1 MLFRSILNLL
11 QDLQAELGLTYLFI
25 SHDLAVVRHL
35 AHRVAVLYRGELV
48 EQGETADIFER
59 PQHPYTQTLLAAAER
74 RIGSAQSTSS

>member
-1 MLFRSILNLL
+1 MKAGDGAPKAAVKIDKWFQARGSNSRSFEI
-11 QDLQAELGLTYLFI
+11 
-25 SHDLAVVRHL
+25 V